1 MIRRLLN
8 IFRNN
13 PTKGGT
19 RIIPRDKHNISRKL
33 ISRSALKVMKRLEE
47 ANHEAYLVGGGVR
60 DLLLGGRPKDFD
72 VATSATPEQVKHL
85 FRGARIIGRRFRI
98 VHVRFGREIIEVTT
112 FRGQHDDS
120 SNRKHAARSEQG
132 MLLRDNVY
140 GDVRSDALRRDFTVN
155 ALYYTAS
162 DFSVHDYTHGM
173 EDIVHRKVRM
183 IGEPKAR
190 YQEDPVR
197 MLRAVRFA
205 AKLDFDIEPAT
216 AKPIRP
222 MAELLRNIPAARLF
236 DETLKL
242 FMAGYAARTLELLHE
257 YSLLQHLI
265 PAAAATL
272 DNDEDNIDKQLII
285 QAMHNTDHRIHSNK
299 RVTPAF
305 IFAALLWPAMNR
317 EQARLQAKGE
327 HPVKA
332 HQNAAQN
339 VISAQLSHTAIP
351 KRFLQTTREI
361 WDLQGRLPRRQ
372 GKKAERLFEHPRFR
386 AAYDFVL
393 LREQAGEN
401 LGGLGDWW
409 TRYQEV
415 SFEEREAMV
424 NKLQEPRGK
433 KPRRRR
439 RKPASA
445 KANANAKADTTTNP
459 KADSE

>member
-13 PTKGGT
+13 PTKGGA
-19 RIIPRDKHNISRKL
+19 RIIPRDRHNISRKL

-112 FRGQHDDS
+112 FRGQHDDN
-120 SNRKHAARSEQG
+120 SNRKHAARSDQG

-162 DFSVHDYTHGM
+162 DFSVHDYTRGM

-222 MAELLRNIPAARLF
+222 MADLLRNIPAARLF

-257 YSLLQHLI
+257 YDLLGHLI
-265 PAAAATL
+265 PAAAAAL
-272 DNDEDNIDKQLII
+272 DSDDQIGKQLII

-305 IFAALLWPAMNR
+305 IFAALLWPVMTR

-327 HPVKA
+327 HPIKA
-332 HQNAAQN
+332 HQTAAQN
-339 VISAQLSHTAIP
+339 IISAQLSHTAIP

-372 GKKAERLFEHPRFR
+372 GKKAERVFEHPRFR

-424 NKLQEPRGK
+424 NQLQEPRGK

-439 RKPASA
+439 RRKPTSTKTSHQTDA
-445 KANANAKADTTTNP
+445 
-459 KADSE
+459 E